1 MASGTAADWI
11 VAGRVGKPHG
21 LDGTVHVAEPEPS
34 LLQDG
39 AEVTVGGT
47 ARRIVRR
54 AGTDARPLVRLEGC
68 VSRDDA
74 EALRGE
80 RLLVARTEAPAL
92 GTDEWWAADLEG
104 CRVHDGAT
112 EVGTVLRLGA
122 LPSCEV
128 LEVDRGDGAR
138 PLLVPLV
145 REAVRSVD
153 VAARRIEV
161 DLGFLGEA

>member
-1 MASGTAADWI
+1 VASGSAADWI

-21 LDGTVHVAEPEPS
+21 LDGSVHVAEPEPA
-34 LLQDG
+34 LLRDG
-39 AEVTVGGT
+39 AEVTVAGA

-68 VSRDDA
+68 ATRDDA

-80 RLLVARTEAPAL
+80 HLLVARAEAPAL
-92 GTDEWWAADLEG
+92 AQDEWWAADLEG
-104 CRVHDGAT
+104 CAVHDGART
-112 EVGTVLRLGA
+112 VGTVLRLTA

-128 LEVDRGDGAR
+128 LEVDRGGGGR

-145 REAVRSVD
+145 RDAVRRVD
-153 VAARRIEV
+153 VAGRRIEV
-161 DLGFLGEA
+161 DLGFLGEG